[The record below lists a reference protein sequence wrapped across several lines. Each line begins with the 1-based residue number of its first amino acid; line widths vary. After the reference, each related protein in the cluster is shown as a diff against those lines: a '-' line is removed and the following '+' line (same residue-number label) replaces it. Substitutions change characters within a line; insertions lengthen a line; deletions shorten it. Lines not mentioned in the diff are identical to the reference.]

1 MDPGYTVTSVI
12 RRIIMDLKTKIA
24 WVCSYITTIAWIII
38 ICSCILYVFGIPHA
52 TANDKIFNKCKACH
66 SFEKNKL
73 GPHLQGIVGRQ
84 VGSVEGYKYSKALL
98 NRQSLRWTEDNLRAW
113 LTKPK
118 SFIPKTKMI
127 FPGIKKKAELDQ
139 LIEYLKTK

>member
-1 MDPGYTVTSVI
+1 MNV
-12 RRIIMDLKTKIA
+12 KTM
-24 WVCSYITTIAWIII
+24 IAWIII
-38 ICSCILYVFGIPHA
+38 VCALFAYGCTELI
-52 TANDKIFNKCKACH
+52 ANDKIFNKCKACH
-66 SFEKNKL
+66 GFEKNKL

-118 SFIPKTKMI
+118 SFIPKTKMM